1 MTDFIL
7 DFIEKY
13 KELFIKEFS
22 DFCEI
27 NKSLDD
33 KKAKKEV
40 SMFCQAYEERLIGW
54 LIFCY
59 VNGIKD
65 NLYHFKHPMNPSVN
79 ESDAELYLRESVV
92 RQSLDF
98 HRASEEMAEKRIGVS
113 KDEYE
118 VVSEYYIYLENLLPK
133 IAHLKGFEEGD
144 RILPLIEP
152 GYVPDPFYTKIYRRK
167 VSLWCELEL

>member
-1 MTDFIL
+1 MSDFIL

-27 NKSLDD
+27 SKSLED
-33 KKAKKEV
+33 KKVKKEV
-40 SMFCQAYEERLIGW
+40 SMLCRAYEERLIGW
-54 LIFCY
+54 LIFCCA
-59 VNGIKD
+59 NGMKD
-65 NLYHFKHPMNPSVN
+65 NLYHFKYPMNPSVN
-79 ESDAELYLRESVV
+79 ESDAEWYLRESVV
-92 RQSLDF
+92 RQSLAF
-98 HRASEEMAEKRIGVS
+98 HRASEEIAEKRIGVS
-113 KDEYE
+113 KEEYE
-118 VVSEYYIYLENLLPK
+118 VVSEYYIYLETLLPK

-152 GYVPDPFYTKIYRRK
+152 GYVPDPFYTKNYRRK